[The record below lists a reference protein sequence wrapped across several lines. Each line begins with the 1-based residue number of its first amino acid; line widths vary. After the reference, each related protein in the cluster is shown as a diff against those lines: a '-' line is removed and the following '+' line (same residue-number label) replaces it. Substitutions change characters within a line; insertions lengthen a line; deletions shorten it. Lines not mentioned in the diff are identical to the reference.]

1 MSATDTRAMTECSIQ
16 LPVRTDLVGLE
27 PYGAPQLQVP
37 VAINVNENPYPVPT
51 PVIEAI
57 TTAVREVAGNLNRY
71 PDRDFLELRKAL
83 SDYLNQ
89 ESGVRVAPEWLWAAN
104 GSNEVMHHL
113 FSAFGGPGHPALSS
127 SPTYSMY
134 PEYARNTLTELLDVP
149 RREDFSVDVVALKQA
164 VDRAH
169 PALLVLDSPN
179 NPTGTHLN
187 SADVAEILNFTR
199 TGGPQGS
206 ATLVVIDEAYGEFR
220 RDGVPSALEL
230 LAAHPH
236 LVVSRTMSKAFA
248 MAGLRLGY
256 LAAHPQIISQLMLVR
271 LPYHLSAL
279 TQAAALSALS
289 RAELLQAQVAKMR
302 HTRDWMVQTMRGM
315 GLTVAESDTNF
326 VFFGKFGNR
335 QKVWQDLLDRGVL
348 IRVVGPD
355 GWLRASVGTEEETE
369 AFLSALK
376 EVLQ

>member
-1 MSATDTRAMTECSIQ
+1 MQ
-16 LPVRTDLVGLE
+16 LPLREDLAGLE

-57 TTAVREVAGNLNRY
+57 TAAVREAVGSLNRY
-71 PDRDFLELRKAL
+71 PDRDFPALRLAL
-83 SDYLNQ
+83 SDYLER

-149 RREDFSVDVVALKQA
+149 RREDFSVDVAALKQA
-164 VDRAH
+164 VARAH
-169 PALLVLDSPN
+169 PALLVLASPN
-179 NPTGTHLN
+179 NPTGTHLS
-187 SADVAEILNFTR
+187 SADVAEILSFTR
-199 TGGPQGS
+199 TSGPHGS

-279 TQAAALSALS
+279 TQAAALAALS
-289 RAELLQAQVAKMR
+289 QSDLLQAQVDKMR
-302 HTRDWMVQTMRGM
+302 HTRDQMVRTLREM
-315 GLTVAESDTNF
+315 GLSVAESDTNF
-326 VFFGKFGNR
+326 VFFGKFGDR

-369 AFLSALK
+369 VFLSALK